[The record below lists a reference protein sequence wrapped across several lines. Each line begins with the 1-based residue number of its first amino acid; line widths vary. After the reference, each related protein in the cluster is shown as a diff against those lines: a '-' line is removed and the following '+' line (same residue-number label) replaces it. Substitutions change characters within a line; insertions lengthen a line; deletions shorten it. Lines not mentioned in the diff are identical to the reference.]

1 MYYVLIIKCVNVENY
16 FLPLTFNFLFYDV
29 QILKTPL

>member
-16 FLPLTFNFLFYDV
+16 FLSLTFNFLFYDV